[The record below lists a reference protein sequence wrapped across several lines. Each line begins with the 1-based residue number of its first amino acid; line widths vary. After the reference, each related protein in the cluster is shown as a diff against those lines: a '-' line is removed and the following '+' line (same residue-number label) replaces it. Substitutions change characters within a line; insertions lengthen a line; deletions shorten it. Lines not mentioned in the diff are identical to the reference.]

1 MKMSFDSEL
10 KNKID
15 TVNKELEK
23 YLEVRYPEIIFEAM
37 GYSVF
42 AGGKR
47 LRPVLM
53 LASCE
58 AEGGKVEDV
67 LPFACALEMIHTY
80 SLIHDDLP
88 EMDDDDFRRG
98 RPTCHKQFNQGIAVL
113 AGDGLLTYA
122 FEVML
127 GKVCRSFE
135 KKYAVAAELTARLSG
150 SKGMLV
156 GQVVDVISEG
166 QKINSET
173 LDYIH
178 KNKTGGLIKL
188 ALMNGAIIAGASEE
202 KISLYEKMGDKL
214 GLAFQIM
221 DDILDVTS
229 TEEVLGKPILSDEKN
244 DKVTYVTMYGLDKA
258 REDYLALCA
267 EVDKLASELGG
278 EDGFLRQYCASLVN
292 RVK

>member
-1 MKMSFDSEL
+1 MDFETEL
-10 KNKID
+10 KRKIQA
-15 TVNKELEK
+15 VNDSLKR
-23 YLEVRYPEIIFEAM
+23 YLAPKYPELIYEAM

-47 LRPVLM
+47 LRPVLT

-58 AEGGKVEDV
+58 AEGGSEADAMA
-67 LPFACALEMIHTY
+67 FACALEMIHTY

-88 EMDDDDFRRG
+88 EMDNDDFRRG

-127 GKVCRSFE
+127 KKACESLDGKYVR
-135 KKYAVAAELTARLSG
+135 AAELTARLSG
-150 SKGMLV
+150 SEGMLV
-156 GQVVDVISEG
+156 GQVVDVVSEG
-166 QKINSET
+166 KRIDEKT

-178 KNKTGGLIKL
+178 KNKTGGLIKA
-188 ALMNGAIIAGASEE
+188 ALMNGAVIAGANEE
-202 KISLYEKMGDKL
+202 RVKQYEAMGDKL

-278 EDGFLRQYCASLVN
+278 ENGFLRQYCASLVN

>member
-1 MKMSFDSEL
+1 MDFKTELDRKIKAVNDS
-10 KNKID
+10 
-15 TVNKELEK
+15 LEK

-58 AEGGKVEDV
+58 AEGGREADV
-67 LPFACALEMIHTY
+67 LPYACALEMIHTY

-88 EMDDDDFRRG
+88 EMDNDDFRRG
-98 RPTCHKQFNQGIAVL
+98 RPTCHKQFDQGIAVL

-127 GKVCRSFE
+127 KKACESFD
-135 KKYAVAAELTARLSG
+135 KRYIKAAEVAARLSG
-150 SKGMLV
+150 SMGMLV
-156 GQVVDVISEG
+156 GQVVDVTSEG
-166 QKINSET
+166 KQIDAAT

-178 KNKTGGLIKL
+178 KNKTGGLIKI
-188 ALMNGAIIAGASEE
+188 ALMNGALIAGANDDRVKE
-202 KISLYEKMGDKL
+202 YEIMGDKL

-229 TEEVLGKPILSDEKN
+229 SEEVLGKPVFSDEKN
-244 DKVTYVTMYGLDKA
+244 NKITYVSMYGMDKA
-258 REDYLALCA
+258 KSDYLALCA
-267 EVDKLASELGG
+267 EVNETAACLGG
-278 EDGFLRQYCASLVN
+278 ENGFLRQYCESLVN
-292 RVK
+292 RIK

>member
-1 MKMSFDSEL
+1 MDF
-10 KNKID
+10 KN
-15 TVNKELEK
+15 ELERK
-23 YLEVRYPEIIFEAM
+23 INLVDDNLQRYLNVRYPEIIFEAM

-58 AEGGKVEDV
+58 AEGGREEDV
-67 LPFACALEMIHTY
+67 LPFACGLEMIHTY

-88 EMDDDDFRRG
+88 EMDNDDFRRG
-98 RPTCHKQFNQGIAVL
+98 KPTCHKIFGQGIAVL

-127 GKVCRSFE
+127 
-135 KKYAVAAELTARLSG
+135 KKACSDFDSKYIRAAENTARLAG
-150 SKGMLV
+150 TEGMLA

-166 QKINSET
+166 KVIDKDT
-173 LDYIH
+173 LSYIH
-178 KNKTGGLIKL
+178 ENKTGGLIKA
-188 ALMNGAIIAGASEE
+188 ALMNGAIIAGADNE
-202 KISLYEKMGDKL
+202 KIARYELMGEKL

-229 TEEVLGKPILSDEKN
+229 TEEALGKPVFSDEKN
-244 DKVTYVTMYGLDKA
+244 QKVTYVSMYGLERA
-258 REDYLALCA
+258 REEYFSLCKQVNA
-267 EVDKLASELGG
+267 MAGELGG
-278 EDGFLRQYCASLVN
+278 DGGFLQSYCESLVN
-292 RVK
+292 RIN